1 MIIEKTINKKIGKEE
16 YTNNL
21 ETKKITRNGETLLD
35 YCIIAYNDNTLT
47 IQRGNMI
54 TTTGL
59 QDNPHK
65 DIIKELLQ
73 PTKPKKQAQK
83 KKSSKTTIKGQK
95 KQTQKTKED
104 KEQKQ

>member
-1 MIIEKTINKKIGKEE
+1 MIIEKTINKKIGKDQ

-47 IQRGNMI
+47 IQKGNMI

-59 QDNPHK
+59 QDNPHR

-83 KKSSKTTIKGQK
+83 KKSSKSTIKGQK

-104 KEQKQ
+104 KE

>member
-21 ETKKITRNGETLLD
+21 ETKKITKNGETLLD

-47 IQRGNMI
+47 IQKGNMI

-73 PTKPKKQAQK
+73 PTKPKKQVQK
-83 KKSSKTTIKGQK
+83 KKTSKSTIKGQK
-95 KQTQKTKED
+95 KQAQKTKED
-104 KEQKQ
+104 KE

>member
-65 DIIKELLQ
+65 EIIKELLQ

-83 KKSSKTTIKGQK
+83 KKSSKSTIKGQK

>member
-47 IQRGNMI
+47 IQKGNMI

-65 DIIKELLQ
+65 EIIKELLQ

-83 KKSSKTTIKGQK
+83 KKSSKSTIKGQK
-95 KQTQKTKED
+95 KQAQKTKED
-104 KEQKQ
+104 KE

>member
-1 MIIEKTINKKIGKEE
+1 MIIEKTTTKKIGKDQ

-21 ETKKITRNGETLLD
+21 ETKKITKNGETLLD

-47 IQRGNMI
+47 IQKGNMI

-65 DIIKELLQ
+65 DIIKQLLQ
-73 PTKPKKQAQK
+73 PTKPKKTT

-95 KQTQKTKED
+95 KQAQKTKED

>member
-35 YCIIAYNDNTLT
+35 YCIIAYDDNNTLT
-47 IQRGNMI
+47 IQKGNMI

-73 PTKPKKQAQK
+73 PTKPKKQVQK
-83 KKSSKTTIKGQK
+83 KKTSKSTIKGQK
-95 KQTQKTKED
+95 KQAQKTKED
-104 KEQKQ
+104 KE

>member
-35 YCIIAYNDNTLT
+35 YCIIAYDDNTLT
-47 IQRGNMI
+47 IQKGNMI

-73 PTKPKKQAQK
+73 PTKPKKQQ
-83 KKSSKTTIKGQK
+83 KKSSKSTIKGQK
-95 KQTQKTKED
+95 KQAQKTKKED
-104 KEQKQ
+104 KE

>member
-21 ETKKITRNGETLLD
+21 ETKKITKNGETLLD
-35 YCIIAYNDNTLT
+35 YCIIAYDDNTLT
-47 IQRGNMI
+47 IQKGNMI

-73 PTKPKKQAQK
+73 PTKPKKQVQK
-83 KKSSKTTIKGQK
+83 KKTSKSTIKGQK
-95 KQTQKTKED
+95 KQAQKTKED
-104 KEQKQ
+104 KE

>member
-35 YCIIAYNDNTLT
+35 YCIIAYDDNNTLT
-47 IQRGNMI
+47 IQKGNMI
-54 TTTGL
+54 TAIGL

-73 PTKPKKQAQK
+73 PTKPKKQQ
-83 KKSSKTTIKGQK
+83 KKSSKSTIKGQK
-95 KQTQKTKED
+95 KQAQKTKKED
-104 KEQKQ
+104 KE

>member
-21 ETKKITRNGETLLD
+21 EIKKITKNGETLLD
-35 YCIIAYNDNTLT
+35 YCIIAYDDNTLT
-47 IQRGNMI
+47 IQKGNMI
-54 TTTGL
+54 TTIGL

-73 PTKPKKQAQK
+73 PQPKKQVQK
-83 KKSSKTTIKGQK
+83 KKSSKSTIKGQK
-95 KQTQKTKED
+95 KQDKKE
-104 KEQKQ
+104 E